1 MLYLKKNQMKNLL
14 FLLFTSFCMAQA
26 KPNTVVFAEI
36 MNGYSNGVIKG
47 LSGGATINYQHKK
60 DFFTY
65 RFLEVTEMRKDGS
78 FFFIPVYT
86 NVQIIRENAF
96 MYGRR
101 LVEGNMSYSYGAGI
115 SQINREYLIDE
126 TNNLLKYE
134 NEQFIGLP
142 FEFNVKW
149 FNSTKQKYRI
159 YELIPVGQPTSFANS
174 IGFKFYGS
182 ISKRSFVGLGITF
195 GLGWHRVY

>member
-1 MLYLKKNQMKNLL
+1 M
-14 FLLFTSFCMAQA
+14 
-26 KPNTVVFAEI
+26 
-36 MNGYSNGVIKG
+36 
-47 LSGGATINYQHKK
+47 
-60 DFFTY
+60 
-65 RFLEVTEMRKDGS
+65 
-78 FFFIPVYT
+78 
-86 NVQIIRENAF
+86 RENAF

-101 LVEGNMSYSYGAGI
+101 LVDGNMSYSYGAGI
-115 SQINREYLIDE
+115 SHIDREYLMDE
-126 TNNLLKYE
+126 TNNLLKYD

-195 GLGWHRVY
+195 GLGWHKVY